1 MAISSWLEMGI
12 GQKMDKDI
20 RTSPTVRGHFDGK
33 AFWTKKTGYENA
45 ILTLKHVF
53 PSFLVLGF
61 GIALSMMNFILEI
74 VPCMNKRRKFAQ
86 QTSENTISCKCS
98 ETTTIPHET
107 VTEEAD
113 KNTIMV

>member
-61 GIALSMMNFILEI
+61 GIALSIMDFIWEI
-74 VPCMNKRRKFAQ
+74 VPCMNKQ
-86 QTSENTISCKCS
+86 
-98 ETTTIPHET
+98 
-107 VTEEAD
+107 VG
-113 KNTIMV
+113 